1 MEKEERTR
9 PSNGG
14 AEPSQLQLI
23 MLSAAGFGVEVAY
36 TVEAGYAIPTMLSTG
51 LPETFASAM
60 WGVGPVLGLFFQGY
74 LGSASDKSTCVWGK
88 RRPFILGL
96 TVAACLSLFLFP
108 YGETLS
114 VKLLGLSEKSARVFV
129 MTFTAF
135 TFVMM
140 DFSLDAVQSPIR
152 AYLLDSV
159 SSEQS
164 EKANYTYT
172 ALLTCGALLGSL
184 LAGIPWSK
192 VVTANEDDSANGQ
205 VEVIFSVSAGVLA
218 VCILFCL
225 NSVQE
230 RNAVQ
235 VKALQLPVSIS
246 KKRLVLL
253 PDELGGEWKKTTPKV
268 MSQADLNVRLGPQLE
283 IVATARKGVV
293 DAHNGGSYVFSS
305 PATVAKTCKVRNSCP
320 KLFLANLYDTVY
332 GTFLF
337 SKYMS
342 KQFLQLWL
350 AVFLNWVSY
359 LSMFL
364 FFTSF
369 VGEVVYGGSAKAK
382 TGESREIFSFGVR
395 VGCLLFLFQDVVSLV
410 CSLSYQWL
418 SKAVGVRRLYLGG
431 LGSYV
436 IICGVTAVYPSLMNV
451 ILLQGITGLMYANLL
466 SLPYSLLTH
475 YKVTQVTR

>member
-9 PSNGG
+9 SSNGG
-14 AEPSQLQLI
+14 AEPSQLQII

-51 LPETFASAM
+51 LPATFASAM

-74 LGSASDKSTCVWGK
+74 LGSASDRSTCAWGK

-108 YGETLS
+108 YGEALS
-114 VKLLGLSEKSARVFV
+114 VMLLELSEKSTRVFV
-129 MTFTAF
+129 MAFTALV
-135 TFVMM
+135 FVMM
-140 DFSLDAVQSPIR
+140 DFSLDAIQSPLR

-159 SSEQS
+159 SSERSQ
-164 EKANYTYT
+164 KANYTYT
-172 ALLTCGALLGSL
+172 ALLTCGAVLGSL

-192 VVTANEDDSANGQ
+192 VMSASEDDSANGQ
-205 VEVIFSVSAGVLA
+205 VEVIFGVSAGVLA
-218 VCILFCL
+218 VCVFFCL

-246 KKRLVLL
+246 KKRPVLM
-253 PDELGGEWKKTTPKV
+253 PEELGGDWKRNIPKV
-268 MSQADLNVRLGPQLE
+268 MSQADLNARLGPQLQ
-283 IVATARKGVV
+283 IMA
-293 DAHNGGSYVFSS
+293 DAQNGGSYVFSS
-305 PATVAKTCKVRNSCP
+305 ATAAKLCKKRNSCP
-320 KLFLANLYDTVY
+320 KLFLADLYDTVY

-359 LSMFL
+359 LSMYL

-382 TGESREIFSFGVR
+382 TGESRETFNFGVR
-395 VGCLLFLFQDVVSLV
+395 VGCLLFFFQDVISLV
-410 CSLSYQWL
+410 CSVSYQWL

-436 IICGVTAVYPSLMNV
+436 IICGVTAVSPSLLNV
-451 ILLQGITGLMYANLL
+451 ILLQGMTGLMYANLL
-466 SLPYSLLTH
+466 SLPYSLITH
-475 YKVTQVTR
+475 YEVTAR